1 MPASSSDVPRIPIR
15 VAPSAPLEL
24 MWLIHWTGAGH
35 SHGGDYA
42 NLDELRR
49 RHAAELEK
57 LWGERLAPYSTE
69 MLVLSHRSGT
79 MLDLDLKRFFS
90 RIDAAIE
97 EPHVPSLLSES
108 PREREIVKERLDRLR
123 AEATFR
129 KRYIGV
135 LRNLW
140 SDMEAE
146 WDRVGMPAVVAEAE
160 RWERTVDAGAPYR
173 QVLQVQHIWPPRP
186 EIDGLADAAAGEGNL
201 ILTPTW
207 FGGKIHVLEFDGL
220 IYVGRGI
227 RLGEPSF
234 KEVAV
239 EVSSHIKAL
248 ADPTRLAILLRL
260 ARDPASVTQLARQ
273 FNLSQPTVSAH
284 VQVLREAGLL
294 EEKTVG
300 RSAQLSASEEALH
313 SMFAHAEEHLIRAFR
328 S

>member
-1 MPASSSDVPRIPIR
+1 MPASSSDVPRAPIR
-15 VAPSAPLEL
+15 VVPSAPLEL
-24 MWLIHWTGAGH
+24 MWLIHWAGAGH
-35 SHGGDYA
+35 SHGGDFA

-49 RHAAELEK
+49 RQGAELEK

-69 MLVLSHRSGT
+69 MLVLANRSGA
-79 MLDLDLKRFFS
+79 MLDFDLKRFFS
-90 RIDAAIE
+90 RLEGAIE
-97 EPHVPSLLSES
+97 DPHLPSLLSES
-108 PREREIVKERLDRLR
+108 PREREIVKERLERLR
-123 AEATFR
+123 TETAFR
-129 KRYIGV
+129 KRYIDV

-140 SDMEAE
+140 SEMEAE
-146 WDRVGMPAVVAEAE
+146 WQQVGRPAVTAEAA
-160 RWERTVDAGAPYR
+160 RWERALELGAPYR
-173 QVLQVQHIWPPRP
+173 QLLQVQHIWPPRP
-186 EIDGLADAAAGEGNL
+186 EIDGIADAAAAEGNL
-201 ILTPTW
+201 VLTPTW
-207 FGGKIHVLEFDGL
+207 FGGRIHVLEFDGL

-234 KEVAV
+234 KEIAV
-239 EVSSHIKAL
+239 QVSSHIKAL

-300 RSAQLSASEEALH
+300 RSAQLSANEEALH
-313 SMFAHAEEHLIRAFR
+313 SMFAHAEETLIRAYR